1 MDIKSDWKMTDGNS
15 IVKDISN
22 AVASISQMKSAK
34 KARLLT
40 KSECE
45 LARKMGLVEG
55 KDFIELKNYRE
66 G

>member
-34 KARLLT
+34 KERLLT